1 MGSVGSELEA
11 PFRTGRSEAERAQ
24 ERQTKM
30 LKKQEQIEKQRAAEA
45 EGEVGRRRALM
56 RGKKAGRRS
65 LIATS
70 ETGTAGTASNL
81 GGTE

>member
-1 MGSVGSELEA
+1 MGSVGSEIEK

-30 LKKQEQIEKQRAAEA
+30 LKKQEKIEKQRAAEA
-45 EGEVGRRRALM
+45 ESEVKRRQALTMGRRT
-56 RGKKAGRRS
+56 GRRS

-70 ETGTAGTASNL
+70 ETGTAATASNL